1 MGAHTLLPP
10 RGLAPRPSYCNS
22 SRHQRYSLKDLLL
35 ASGHKGHYHPVSQ
48 PPAMPCPLHPATSSS
63 KRTTACI
70 TEDRTTVPQYQG
82 THCPR
87 TSYYTYLHLHN
98 HSALGPW
105 PTHGRNVWL
114 RSPHSPQ
121 CPARLNT
128 VTGVAIQELPRT
140 ETRPISFGPCQRST
154 RSLQLLQYTGHSG
167 ISPTQRAAMA
177 RASDL
182 TWGSDQKPQKL
193 LCFGFHIT
201 TTPTSATSSINGK
214 KHTFSSEELKS
225 SARIYCDSCHHWTS
239 RMPLCSSVPLHGPRI
254 PRATPTSVH
263 GPPSDG
269 SLANGGDL
277 APPCVCVTQWKTPS
291 LLTSPVLNSKGGN
304 VLDLSFDEETVVSS
318 HSFCSDFPRN
328 ACEGVIIDPSTCWLT
343 AHLHRAG
350 RAAPRRSQ

>member
-1 MGAHTLLPP
+1 MGSGLSCWPHSSGTHTLCKFQSQ
-10 RGLAPRPSYCNS
+10 GLNGGTYLITTQRVAPRPSYCNS

-35 ASGHKGHYHPVSQ
+35 ASGHKGHYHRVSQ
-48 PPAMPCPLHPATSSS
+48 PRAMPCPLHPATSSS
-63 KRTTACI
+63 KRTTVCI
-70 TEDRTTVPQYQG
+70 TEDRTTVPEYQG

-87 TSYYTYLHLHN
+87 KSYYTYLHLHN

-167 ISPTQRAAMA
+167 ISPTPRAAMA

-193 LCFGFHIT
+193 LCFGFQSPLPQRAQLAALT
-201 TTPTSATSSINGK
+201 GRNTP
-214 KHTFSSEELKS
+214 FPVKS
-225 SARIYCDSCHHWTS
+225 S
-239 RMPLCSSVPLHGPRI
+239 
-254 PRATPTSVH
+254 RAQPGSTVTPATT
-263 GPPSDG
+263 GQAECLYAPQC
-269 SLANGGDL
+269 LYMDL
-277 APPCVCVTQWKTPS
+277 AFQEPLQR
-291 LLTSPVLNSKGGN
+291 LY
-304 VLDLSFDEETVVSS
+304 
-318 HSFCSDFPRN
+318 
-328 ACEGVIIDPSTCWLT
+328 T
-343 AHLHRAG
+343 AHPQTGA
-350 RAAPRRSQ
+350 SQMVVT

>member
-35 ASGHKGHYHPVSQ
+35 ASGHKGHYHRVSQ

-70 TEDRTTVPQYQG
+70 TEDRTTVPEYQG

-167 ISPTQRAAMA
+167 ISPTPRAAMA

-193 LCFGFHIT
+193 LCFGFQST
-201 TTPTSATSSINGK
+201 LPQRAQLAALTGRNTP
-214 KHTFSSEELKS
+214 FPVKS
-225 SARIYCDSCHHWTS
+225 S
-239 RMPLCSSVPLHGPRI
+239 
-254 PRATPTSVH
+254 RAQPGSTVTPATT
-263 GPPSDG
+263 GQAECLYAPQC
-269 SLANGGDL
+269 LYMDL
-277 APPCVCVTQWKTPS
+277 AFQEPLQRLYS
-291 LLTSPVLNSKGGN
+291 
-304 VLDLSFDEETVVSS
+304 
-318 HSFCSDFPRN
+318 
-328 ACEGVIIDPSTCWLT
+328 
-343 AHLHRAG
+343 AHLQTGA
-350 RAAPRRSQ
+350 SQMVVT

>member
-35 ASGHKGHYHPVSQ
+35 ASGHKGHYHRVSQ

-70 TEDRTTVPQYQG
+70 TEDRTTEPEYQG

-98 HSALGPW
+98 HSAVGLW

-140 ETRPISFGPCQRST
+140 ETRPISFGPCQLST

-193 LCFGFHIT
+193 LCFGFQSPLPQRAQLAALTGRNTPFPVKSSRAQPGSTVTPT
-201 TTPTSATSSINGK
+201 TTGQAECLYAPQC
-214 KHTFSSEELKS
+214 L
-225 SARIYCDSCHHWTS
+225 Y
-239 RMPLCSSVPLHGPRI
+239 M
-254 PRATPTSVH
+254 
-263 GPPSDG
+263 
-269 SLANGGDL
+269 DL
-277 APPCVCVTQWKTPS
+277 AFQEPLQR
-291 LLTSPVLNSKGGN
+291 LY
-304 VLDLSFDEETVVSS
+304 
-318 HSFCSDFPRN
+318 
-328 ACEGVIIDPSTCWLT
+328 T
-343 AHLHRAG
+343 AHPQTGA
-350 RAAPRRSQ
+350 SQMVVT

>member
-63 KRTTACI
+63 KRTIVCI
-70 TEDRTTVPQYQG
+70 TEDRTTVPEYQG

-167 ISPTQRAAMA
+167 ISPTQRAATA
-177 RASDL
+177 KASDL

-193 LCFGFHIT
+193 LCFGFQSPLPQRAQLAALT
-201 TTPTSATSSINGK
+201 GRNTP
-214 KHTFSSEELKS
+214 FPVKS
-225 SARIYCDSCHHWTS
+225 S
-239 RMPLCSSVPLHGPRI
+239 
-254 PRATPTSVH
+254 RAQPGSTVTPATT
-263 GPPSDG
+263 GQAECLYAPQC
-269 SLANGGDL
+269 LYMDL
-277 APPCVCVTQWKTPS
+277 AFQEPLQR
-291 LLTSPVLNSKGGN
+291 LY
-304 VLDLSFDEETVVSS
+304 
-318 HSFCSDFPRN
+318 
-328 ACEGVIIDPSTCWLT
+328 T
-343 AHLHRAG
+343 AHPQTGA
-350 RAAPRRSQ
+350 SQMVVT

>member
-35 ASGHKGHYHPVSQ
+35 ASGHKGHYHRVSQ

-63 KRTTACI
+63 KRTIVCI
-70 TEDRTTVPQYQG
+70 TEDRTTVPEYQG

-98 HSALGPW
+98 HSALGLW

-182 TWGSDQKPQKL
+182 TWSSSQILQSFLASVSISAQPQL
-193 LCFGFHIT
+193 MH
-201 TTPTSATSSINGK
+201 
-214 KHTFSSEELKS
+214 
-225 SARIYCDSCHHWTS
+225 
-239 RMPLCSSVPLHGPRI
+239 
-254 PRATPTSVH
+254 
-263 GPPSDG
+263 
-269 SLANGGDL
+269 SLQEPG
-277 APPCVCVTQWKTPS
+277 
-291 LLTSPVLNSKGGN
+291 
-304 VLDLSFDEETVVSS
+304 
-318 HSFCSDFPRN
+318 
-328 ACEGVIIDPSTCWLT
+328 
-343 AHLHRAG
+343 
-350 RAAPRRSQ
+350 

>member
-35 ASGHKGHYHPVSQ
+35 ASGHKGHYHRVSQ

-70 TEDRTTVPQYQG
+70 TEDRTTVPEYQG

-167 ISPTQRAAMA
+167 ISPTPRAAMA

-193 LCFGFHIT
+193 LCFGFQSPLPKPAQLAALT
-201 TTPTSATSSINGK
+201 GRNTP
-214 KHTFSSEELKS
+214 FPVKS
-225 SARIYCDSCHHWTS
+225 SRAQPGSTVTPATTGQAECLY
-239 RMPLCSSVPLHGPRI
+239 VPQCLYM
-254 PRATPTSVH
+254 
-263 GPPSDG
+263 
-269 SLANGGDL
+269 DL
-277 APPCVCVTQWKTPS
+277 AFQEPLQR
-291 LLTSPVLNSKGGN
+291 LY
-304 VLDLSFDEETVVSS
+304 
-318 HSFCSDFPRN
+318 
-328 ACEGVIIDPSTCWLT
+328 T
-343 AHLHRAG
+343 AHPQTGA
-350 RAAPRRSQ
+350 SQMVVT

>member
-35 ASGHKGHYHPVSQ
+35 ASGHKGHYHRVSQ

-70 TEDRTTVPQYQG
+70 TEDRTTVPEYQG

-98 HSALGPW
+98 HSALGLW

-193 LCFGFHIT
+193 LCFGFQSPLPQRAQLAALTGRNTPFPVKSSRAQPGSTVTPT
-201 TTPTSATSSINGK
+201 TTGQAECLYAPQC
-214 KHTFSSEELKS
+214 L
-225 SARIYCDSCHHWTS
+225 Y
-239 RMPLCSSVPLHGPRI
+239 M
-254 PRATPTSVH
+254 
-263 GPPSDG
+263 
-269 SLANGGDL
+269 DL
-277 APPCVCVTQWKTPS
+277 AFQEPLQR
-291 LLTSPVLNSKGGN
+291 LY
-304 VLDLSFDEETVVSS
+304 
-318 HSFCSDFPRN
+318 
-328 ACEGVIIDPSTCWLT
+328 T
-343 AHLHRAG
+343 AHPQTGA
-350 RAAPRRSQ
+350 SQMVVT

>member
-10 RGLAPRPSYCNS
+10 RGVAPRPSYCNS

-35 ASGHKGHYHPVSQ
+35 ASGHKGHYHRVSQ

-70 TEDRTTVPQYQG
+70 TEDRTTVPEYQG

-87 TSYYTYLHLHN
+87 TSYYTYLHVHN

-167 ISPTQRAAMA
+167 ISPTPRAAMA

-193 LCFGFHIT
+193 LCFGFQST
-201 TTPTSATSSINGK
+201 LPQRAQLAALTGRNTP
-214 KHTFSSEELKS
+214 FPVKS
-225 SARIYCDSCHHWTS
+225 S
-239 RMPLCSSVPLHGPRI
+239 
-254 PRATPTSVH
+254 RAQPGSTVTPATT
-263 GPPSDG
+263 GQAECLYAPQC
-269 SLANGGDL
+269 LYMDL
-277 APPCVCVTQWKTPS
+277 AFQEPLQR
-291 LLTSPVLNSKGGN
+291 LY
-304 VLDLSFDEETVVSS
+304 
-318 HSFCSDFPRN
+318 
-328 ACEGVIIDPSTCWLT
+328 T
-343 AHLHRAG
+343 AHPQTGA
-350 RAAPRRSQ
+350 SQMVVT

>member
-10 RGLAPRPSYCNS
+10 RGLAPRPSYYNS

-35 ASGHKGHYHPVSQ
+35 ASGHQGDKGHYYQASQ

-70 TEDRTTVPQYQG
+70 TEDRTTVPEYQG

-193 LCFGFHIT
+193 LCFGFQSPLPQRAQLAALT
-201 TTPTSATSSINGK
+201 GRNTP
-214 KHTFSSEELKS
+214 FPVKS
-225 SARIYCDSCHHWTS
+225 S
-239 RMPLCSSVPLHGPRI
+239 
-254 PRATPTSVH
+254 RAQQGSTVTPATT
-263 GPPSDG
+263 GQAECLYAPQCRYM
-269 SLANGGDL
+269 DL
-277 APPCVCVTQWKTPS
+277 AFQEPLQR
-291 LLTSPVLNSKGGN
+291 LY
-304 VLDLSFDEETVVSS
+304 
-318 HSFCSDFPRN
+318 
-328 ACEGVIIDPSTCWLT
+328 T
-343 AHLHRAG
+343 AHPQMGA
-350 RAAPRRSQ
+350 SQMVVT

>member
-35 ASGHKGHYHPVSQ
+35 ASGHKGHYHRVSQ

-70 TEDRTTVPQYQG
+70 TEDRTTVPEYQG

-87 TSYYTYLHLHN
+87 TSYYTYLHVHN

-167 ISPTQRAAMA
+167 ISPTPRAAMA

-193 LCFGFHIT
+193 LCFGFQSPLPQRAQLAALT
-201 TTPTSATSSINGK
+201 GRNTP
-214 KHTFSSEELKS
+214 FPVKS
-225 SARIYCDSCHHWTS
+225 S
-239 RMPLCSSVPLHGPRI
+239 
-254 PRATPTSVH
+254 RAQPGSTVTPATT
-263 GPPSDG
+263 GQAECLYAPQC
-269 SLANGGDL
+269 LYMDL
-277 APPCVCVTQWKTPS
+277 AFQEPLQR
-291 LLTSPVLNSKGGN
+291 LY
-304 VLDLSFDEETVVSS
+304 
-318 HSFCSDFPRN
+318 
-328 ACEGVIIDPSTCWLT
+328 T
-343 AHLHRAG
+343 AHPQTGA
-350 RAAPRRSQ
+350 SQMVVT

>member
-35 ASGHKGHYHPVSQ
+35 ASGHKGHYHRVSQ

-70 TEDRTTVPQYQG
+70 TEDRTTEPEYQG

-98 HSALGPW
+98 HSAVGLW

-193 LCFGFHIT
+193 LCFGFQSPLPQRAQLAALTGRNTPFPVKSSRAQPGSTVTPT
-201 TTPTSATSSINGK
+201 TTGQAECLYAPQC
-214 KHTFSSEELKS
+214 L
-225 SARIYCDSCHHWTS
+225 Y
-239 RMPLCSSVPLHGPRI
+239 M
-254 PRATPTSVH
+254 
-263 GPPSDG
+263 
-269 SLANGGDL
+269 DL
-277 APPCVCVTQWKTPS
+277 AFQEPLQR
-291 LLTSPVLNSKGGN
+291 LY
-304 VLDLSFDEETVVSS
+304 
-318 HSFCSDFPRN
+318 
-328 ACEGVIIDPSTCWLT
+328 T
-343 AHLHRAG
+343 AHPQTGA
-350 RAAPRRSQ
+350 SQMVVT

>member
-35 ASGHKGHYHPVSQ
+35 ASGHKGHYHRVSQ

-70 TEDRTTVPQYQG
+70 TEDRTTVPEYQG

-167 ISPTQRAAMA
+167 ISPTPRAAMA

-193 LCFGFHIT
+193 LCFGFQSPLPQRAQLAALT
-201 TTPTSATSSINGK
+201 GRNTP
-214 KHTFSSEELKS
+214 FPVKS
-225 SARIYCDSCHHWTS
+225 S
-239 RMPLCSSVPLHGPRI
+239 
-254 PRATPTSVH
+254 RAQPGSTVTPATT
-263 GPPSDG
+263 GQAECLYAPQC
-269 SLANGGDL
+269 LYMDL
-277 APPCVCVTQWKTPS
+277 AFQEPLQR
-291 LLTSPVLNSKGGN
+291 LY
-304 VLDLSFDEETVVSS
+304 
-318 HSFCSDFPRN
+318 
-328 ACEGVIIDPSTCWLT
+328 T
-343 AHLHRAG
+343 AHPQTGA
-350 RAAPRRSQ
+350 SQMVVT

>member
-35 ASGHKGHYHPVSQ
+35 ASGHKGHYHRVSQ

-63 KRTTACI
+63 KRTTVCI
-70 TEDRTTVPQYQG
+70 TEDRTTVPEYQG

-167 ISPTQRAAMA
+167 ISPTPRAAMA

-193 LCFGFHIT
+193 LCFGFQSPLPQRAQLAALT
-201 TTPTSATSSINGK
+201 GRNTP
-214 KHTFSSEELKS
+214 FPVKS
-225 SARIYCDSCHHWTS
+225 S
-239 RMPLCSSVPLHGPRI
+239 
-254 PRATPTSVH
+254 RAQPGSTVTPATT
-263 GPPSDG
+263 GQAECLYAPQC
-269 SLANGGDL
+269 LYMDL
-277 APPCVCVTQWKTPS
+277 AFQEPLQR
-291 LLTSPVLNSKGGN
+291 LY
-304 VLDLSFDEETVVSS
+304 
-318 HSFCSDFPRN
+318 
-328 ACEGVIIDPSTCWLT
+328 T
-343 AHLHRAG
+343 AHPQTGA
-350 RAAPRRSQ
+350 SQMVVT

>member
-35 ASGHKGHYHPVSQ
+35 ASGHKGHYHRVSQ
-48 PPAMPCPLHPATSSS
+48 PPAMPCPLNPATSSS

-70 TEDRTTVPQYQG
+70 TEDRTTVPEYQG

-98 HSALGPW
+98 HSAVGLW

-154 RSLQLLQYTGHSG
+154 RFLQLLQYTGHSG

-177 RASDL
+177 SASDL
-182 TWGSDQKPQKL
+182 TWSSSQILQSFLASVSISAQPQL
-193 LCFGFHIT
+193 MH
-201 TTPTSATSSINGK
+201 
-214 KHTFSSEELKS
+214 
-225 SARIYCDSCHHWTS
+225 
-239 RMPLCSSVPLHGPRI
+239 
-254 PRATPTSVH
+254 
-263 GPPSDG
+263 
-269 SLANGGDL
+269 SLQEPG
-277 APPCVCVTQWKTPS
+277 
-291 LLTSPVLNSKGGN
+291 
-304 VLDLSFDEETVVSS
+304 
-318 HSFCSDFPRN
+318 
-328 ACEGVIIDPSTCWLT
+328 
-343 AHLHRAG
+343 
-350 RAAPRRSQ
+350 

>member
-35 ASGHKGHYHPVSQ
+35 ASGHKGHYHRVSQ

-70 TEDRTTVPQYQG
+70 TEDRTTVPEYQG

-167 ISPTQRAAMA
+167 ISPTPRAAMA

-193 LCFGFHIT
+193 LCFGFQSPLPQRAQLAALTGRNTPFPVKSSRAQPGSTVTPT
-201 TTPTSATSSINGK
+201 TTGQAECLYAPQC
-214 KHTFSSEELKS
+214 L
-225 SARIYCDSCHHWTS
+225 Y
-239 RMPLCSSVPLHGPRI
+239 M
-254 PRATPTSVH
+254 
-263 GPPSDG
+263 
-269 SLANGGDL
+269 DL
-277 APPCVCVTQWKTPS
+277 AFQEPLQR
-291 LLTSPVLNSKGGN
+291 LY
-304 VLDLSFDEETVVSS
+304 
-318 HSFCSDFPRN
+318 
-328 ACEGVIIDPSTCWLT
+328 T
-343 AHLHRAG
+343 AHPQTGA
-350 RAAPRRSQ
+350 SQMVVT

>member
-35 ASGHKGHYHPVSQ
+35 ASGHKGHYHRVSQ

-70 TEDRTTVPQYQG
+70 TEDRTTEPEYQG

-87 TSYYTYLHLHN
+87 TSYYTYLQLHN

-167 ISPTQRAAMA
+167 ISPTPRAAMA
-177 RASDL
+177 RA
-182 TWGSDQKPQKL
+182 
-193 LCFGFHIT
+193 
-201 TTPTSATSSINGK
+201 
-214 KHTFSSEELKS
+214 
-225 SARIYCDSCHHWTS
+225 
-239 RMPLCSSVPLHGPRI
+239 
-254 PRATPTSVH
+254 
-263 GPPSDG
+263 
-269 SLANGGDL
+269 
-277 APPCVCVTQWKTPS
+277 
-291 LLTSPVLNSKGGN
+291 
-304 VLDLSFDEETVVSS
+304 
-318 HSFCSDFPRN
+318 
-328 ACEGVIIDPSTCWLT
+328 
-343 AHLHRAG
+343 
-350 RAAPRRSQ
+350 

>member
-35 ASGHKGHYHPVSQ
+35 ASGHKGHYHRVSQ

-70 TEDRTTVPQYQG
+70 TEDRTTEPEYQG

-87 TSYYTYLHLHN
+87 TSYYTYLQLHN

-193 LCFGFHIT
+193 LCFGFQSPLPQRAQLAALT
-201 TTPTSATSSINGK
+201 GRNTP
-214 KHTFSSEELKS
+214 FPVKS
-225 SARIYCDSCHHWTS
+225 S
-239 RMPLCSSVPLHGPRI
+239 
-254 PRATPTSVH
+254 RAQPGSTVTPATT
-263 GPPSDG
+263 GQAECLYAPQC
-269 SLANGGDL
+269 LYMDL
-277 APPCVCVTQWKTPS
+277 AFQEPLQR
-291 LLTSPVLNSKGGN
+291 LY
-304 VLDLSFDEETVVSS
+304 
-318 HSFCSDFPRN
+318 
-328 ACEGVIIDPSTCWLT
+328 T
-343 AHLHRAG
+343 AHPQTGA
-350 RAAPRRSQ
+350 SQMVVT

>member
-35 ASGHKGHYHPVSQ
+35 ASGHKGHYHRVSQ

-70 TEDRTTVPQYQG
+70 TEDRTTVPEYQG

-87 TSYYTYLHLHN
+87 TSYYTYLHVHN

-193 LCFGFHIT
+193 LCFGFQSPLPQRAQLAALT
-201 TTPTSATSSINGK
+201 GRNTP
-214 KHTFSSEELKS
+214 FPVKS
-225 SARIYCDSCHHWTS
+225 S
-239 RMPLCSSVPLHGPRI
+239 
-254 PRATPTSVH
+254 RAQPGSTVTPATT
-263 GPPSDG
+263 GQAECLYAPQC
-269 SLANGGDL
+269 LYMDL
-277 APPCVCVTQWKTPS
+277 AFQEPLQR
-291 LLTSPVLNSKGGN
+291 LY
-304 VLDLSFDEETVVSS
+304 
-318 HSFCSDFPRN
+318 
-328 ACEGVIIDPSTCWLT
+328 T
-343 AHLHRAG
+343 AHPQTGA
-350 RAAPRRSQ
+350 SQMVVT

>member
-35 ASGHKGHYHPVSQ
+35 ASGHKGHYHRVSQ

-182 TWGSDQKPQKL
+182 TW
-193 LCFGFHIT
+193 
-201 TTPTSATSSINGK
+201 SSSQILQS
-214 KHTFSSEELKS
+214 FL
-225 SARIYCDSCHHWTS
+225 A
-239 RMPLCSSVPLHGPRI
+239 SVSI
-254 PRATPTSVH
+254 S
-263 GPPSDG
+263 
-269 SLANGGDL
+269 
-277 APPCVCVTQWKTPS
+277 APPQLMHS
-291 LLTSPVLNSKGGN
+291 LQEPG
-304 VLDLSFDEETVVSS
+304 
-318 HSFCSDFPRN
+318 
-328 ACEGVIIDPSTCWLT
+328 
-343 AHLHRAG
+343 
-350 RAAPRRSQ
+350 

>member
-35 ASGHKGHYHPVSQ
+35 ASGHKGHYHRVSQ

-70 TEDRTTVPQYQG
+70 TEDRTTVPEYQG

-87 TSYYTYLHLHN
+87 TSYYTYLHVHN

-128 VTGVAIQELPRT
+128 VTGVAIQELPGT
-140 ETRPISFGPCQRST
+140 ETRPIFFCPCQRST
-154 RSLQLLQYTGHSG
+154 RFLQLLQYTGHSG

-182 TWGSDQKPQKL
+182 TWSSSQILQSFLASVSISAQPQL
-193 LCFGFHIT
+193 MH
-201 TTPTSATSSINGK
+201 
-214 KHTFSSEELKS
+214 
-225 SARIYCDSCHHWTS
+225 
-239 RMPLCSSVPLHGPRI
+239 
-254 PRATPTSVH
+254 
-263 GPPSDG
+263 
-269 SLANGGDL
+269 SLQEPG
-277 APPCVCVTQWKTPS
+277 
-291 LLTSPVLNSKGGN
+291 
-304 VLDLSFDEETVVSS
+304 
-318 HSFCSDFPRN
+318 
-328 ACEGVIIDPSTCWLT
+328 
-343 AHLHRAG
+343 
-350 RAAPRRSQ
+350 

>member
-35 ASGHKGHYHPVSQ
+35 ASGHKGHYHRVSQ

-70 TEDRTTVPQYQG
+70 TEDRTTVPEYQG

-87 TSYYTYLHLHN
+87 TSYYTYLHVHN

-167 ISPTQRAAMA
+167 ISPTPRAAMA

-193 LCFGFHIT
+193 LCFGFQST
-201 TTPTSATSSINGK
+201 LPQRAQLAALTGRNTP
-214 KHTFSSEELKS
+214 FPVKS
-225 SARIYCDSCHHWTS
+225 S
-239 RMPLCSSVPLHGPRI
+239 
-254 PRATPTSVH
+254 RAQPGSTVTPATT
-263 GPPSDG
+263 GQAECLYAPQC
-269 SLANGGDL
+269 LYMDL
-277 APPCVCVTQWKTPS
+277 AFQEPLQRLYS
-291 LLTSPVLNSKGGN
+291 
-304 VLDLSFDEETVVSS
+304 
-318 HSFCSDFPRN
+318 
-328 ACEGVIIDPSTCWLT
+328 
-343 AHLHRAG
+343 AHLQTGA
-350 RAAPRRSQ
+350 SQMVVT

>member
-35 ASGHKGHYHPVSQ
+35 ASGHKGHYHRVSQ

-70 TEDRTTVPQYQG
+70 TEDRTTVPEYQG

-193 LCFGFHIT
+193 LCFGFQSPLPQRAQLAALT
-201 TTPTSATSSINGK
+201 GRNTP
-214 KHTFSSEELKS
+214 FPVKS
-225 SARIYCDSCHHWTS
+225 S
-239 RMPLCSSVPLHGPRI
+239 
-254 PRATPTSVH
+254 RAQPGSTVTPATT
-263 GPPSDG
+263 GQAECLYAPQC
-269 SLANGGDL
+269 LYMDL
-277 APPCVCVTQWKTPS
+277 AFQEPLQR
-291 LLTSPVLNSKGGN
+291 LY
-304 VLDLSFDEETVVSS
+304 
-318 HSFCSDFPRN
+318 
-328 ACEGVIIDPSTCWLT
+328 T
-343 AHLHRAG
+343 AHPQTGA
-350 RAAPRRSQ
+350 SQMVVT